1 MAKRENLIITR
12 VKENILNNNLI
23 ENNDS
28 IVVGLSGGPDSVFL
42 IEVLQG
48 LKKEFKEKYNINYN
62 MVVCHINHMI
72 REEAGNDENL
82 AKEYAEKYG
91 LEFYSLKADVK
102 KIAKEKK
109 ISEEEC
115 GREIRYDFF
124 NKIAKEHG
132 FNKIAVAHNSCDNA
146 ETMLHNLM
154 RGSGLNGLAGIKV
167 KNNNI
172 IRPILDVSK
181 GEIIDYL
188 DKENIKYNIDKTNS
202 ENIYTRNK
210 IRNDLIP
217 KIQEEYNPNIIN
229 SLNRMSKQIQE
240 DLEYINSSAKE
251 KYKKAL
257 LEKNDKYLKISI
269 KDFNNEY
276 KAIKSRIILLFINDF
291 IGETKGIENA
301 HIENICDMFEKGIT
315 GKRFSIGNKFDIVI
329 EKGKIAKIIKNDVK
343 K

>member
-72 REEAGNDENL
+72 RKEAGNDESL

-91 LEFYSLKADVK
+91 FEFYSLKADVK

-132 FNKIAVAHNSCDNA
+132 CNKIAVAHNSCDNA

-167 KNNNI
+167 KNKNI

-181 GEIIDYL
+181 AEIIDYL
-188 DKENIKYNIDKTNS
+188 EKENIKYNIDKTNN

-217 KIQEEYNPNIIN
+217 KIQKEYNPNIIN

-257 LEKNDKYLKISI
+257 LEKNDKYLKINI
-269 KDFNNEY
+269 KDFSNE
-276 KAIKSRIILLFINDF
+276 
-291 IGETKGIENA
+291 
-301 HIENICDMFEKGIT
+301 
-315 GKRFSIGNKFDIVI
+315 
-329 EKGKIAKIIKNDVK
+329 
-343 K
+343 

>member
-132 FNKIAVAHNSCDNA
+132 CNKIAVAHNSCDNA

-167 KNNNI
+167 KNKNI

-181 GEIIDYL
+181 AEIIDYL
-188 DKENIKYNIDKTNS
+188 EKENIKYNIDKTNN

-217 KIQEEYNPNIIN
+217 KIQKEYNPNIIN

-257 LEKNDKYLKISI
+257 LEKNDKYLKINI
-269 KDFNNEY
+269 KDFSNEY
-276 KAIKSRIILLFINDF
+276 KAIKSRIILLFIDDF
-291 IGETKGIENA
+291 VGETKGIENA
-301 HIENICDMFEKGIT
+301 HIESVCNMFEKGIT